1 MSIDILVQD
10 DIISLQGQ
18 TKHQTK
24 QTNIQA
30 TGLTI
35 LINLYHVP
43 VSEQLSNTNRHASGT
58 EVAIPIK

>member
-43 VSEQLSNTNRHASGT
+43 VSEQLSNRHASAT